1 MKAFLLVSFR
11 EQKYNITVFRN
22 SGVWP
27 GFYTGRLHLTTSAN
41 CMLNIIACWT
51 MDLSVVCCKVG
62 WGTLEQNFFH
72 VALKAVPLAFC
83 GYLFVGNLSM
93 VSHE

>member
-1 MKAFLLVSFR
+1 M
-11 EQKYNITVFRN
+11 
-22 SGVWP
+22 
-27 GFYTGRLHLTTSAN
+27 RLHLTTSAN

-62 WGTLEQNFFH
+62 WGNLEQNFFH

-83 GYLFVGNLSM
+83 GYVFVGDLWSLTGSKKS
-93 VSHE
+93 VAFFLLL